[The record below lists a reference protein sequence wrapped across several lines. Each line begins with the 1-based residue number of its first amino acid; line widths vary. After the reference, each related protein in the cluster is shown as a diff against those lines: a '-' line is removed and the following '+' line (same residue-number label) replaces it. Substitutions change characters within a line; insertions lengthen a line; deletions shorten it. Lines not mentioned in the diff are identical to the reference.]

1 MAKRPVAEPAG
12 KSVEFGIRFEDEQIV
27 YYGLDVLNRH
37 LRKGM
42 SVVRIEEGDPI
53 VAEVTAE
60 DGTVDYA
67 LAGVGFRAELVTK
80 PGSEPDGAAR

>member
-1 MAKRPVAEPAG
+1 MAKRPGVENPT

-67 LAGVGFRAELVTK
+67 LAGVGFRAELVAK
-80 PGSEPDGAAR
+80 PGAEPDGAAR